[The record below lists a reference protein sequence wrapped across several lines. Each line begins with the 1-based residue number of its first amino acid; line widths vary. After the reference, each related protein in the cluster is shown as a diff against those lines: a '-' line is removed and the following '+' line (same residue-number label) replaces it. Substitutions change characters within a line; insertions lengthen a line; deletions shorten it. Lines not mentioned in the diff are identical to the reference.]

1 MKNYSWHPMHEDDL
15 PKIKEIMHQAYPDF
29 PEDIRCTR
37 ERLRLFPA
45 GCSVLRRDDEGA
57 VLGYVISHPWENL
70 SIPRLSSFLGALPIS
85 AEVYYIHDIAML
97 PDVQGI
103 GAARAMLVQLNQI
116 ARSLHIKSLRLWPL
130 QLPETTGRHEVFA
143 QSMSLTHR

>member
-1 MKNYSWHPMHEDDL
+1 M
-15 PKIKEIMHQAYPDF
+15 
-29 PEDIRCTR
+29 
-37 ERLRLFPA
+37 
-45 GCSVLRRDDEGA
+45 LRRDDEGA

-116 ARSLHIKSLRLWPL
+116 ARSLHIKKFALVAVAAARDYWQARGFRAIYEPHSPIALRATDRGLNICRGPL
-130 QLPETTGRHEVFA
+130 IKLAG
-143 QSMSLTHR
+143 L